1 MNNTEVKQ
9 IIEDTFDDVSS
20 LYDINEYFLITAK
33 KMVNNLEYK
42 GYLNILDLSC
52 GTGNVAL
59 LLASKFKNSKVIGVD
74 ISSSMIE
81 VASQKAKDLRLSN
94 VQFIKA
100 DVENLDYEDKTFD
113 IITCG
118 FGLFFYSNMN
128 ESLKS
133 FMKLLKKDGVFTFS
147 SFTKEAF
154 NPYSDIFLDAL
165 QKDYGLDYPKGSNL
179 FLETEDEIN
188 DLVKT
193 VGEVKHSIEKV
204 DISKLIT
211 VEQWWD
217 TLNSAGY
224 KGMLNQL
231 TSDNLEKFK
240 NDHFKEISKLS
251 KNGKINLETN
261 TFITKIFN

>member
-94 VQFIKA
+94 IQFIKA

-217 TLNSAGY
+217 ILNSAGY

-240 NDHFKEISKLS
+240 SEHFKEISKLS

>member
-1 MNNTEVKQ
+1 MNNTDIKQ

-133 FMKLLKKDGVFTFS
+133 FMKLLKNDGVFTFS

-154 NPYSDIFLDAL
+154 NPYSDIFLDSL
-165 QKDYGLDYPKGSNL
+165 HKDYGLNYPKGSNL

-188 DLVKT
+188 DLVKAA
-193 VGEVKHSIEKV
+193 GKYRHKIEKLE
-204 DISKLIT
+204 ISKLIT

-231 TSDNLEKFK
+231 SKDDLEKFK
-240 NDHFKEISKLS
+240 TEHFKDVSKFC
-251 KNGKINLETN
+251 KDGKINLQTD
-261 TFITKIFN
+261 TFVTKVFI